1 MNQLASNPPT
11 AVTWKAR
18 FEDLAITGAAPA
30 FGDPL
35 HVGRPNVGNQERLM
49 RRIQEVIESRWF
61 SNNGPR
67 VQEFEREAARYLG
80 VRHFI
85 AMCNGT
91 IALEIAIRAAGFRGE
106 VIVPSFTFVATAHS
120 LQWQEITPV
129 FCDIDPR
136 SHNIDP
142 AQVEKLITP
151 RTTGIIGVHLWG
163 RPCDVEAL
171 EAIAQRRGLGLLFD
185 AAHAFGCSRRG
196 TMVGN
201 FGRAEVFSFH
211 ATKFLNTFE
220 GGAVATNDD
229 ELASRIRL
237 MKNSGFAGYDN
248 VVYPGTNGKM
258 TEMSAVMG
266 LTGLESLDEFVTT
279 NRVNHDLYSSGLADI
294 PGITVAAYD
303 PSEKCNYQYVI
314 LEVNEE
320 ETGLTRDQLA
330 SILHAENILARRY
343 FFPGCHRMEPYRSY
357 FPNAHL
363 MLPHTTALA
372 GRVLALPTGT
382 TVGAT
387 EISVI
392 CRILRIAVNDPAA
405 VRKML
410 RDEKPDGSKEIE
422 CLATSDR

>member
-1 MNQLASNPPT
+1 MTLEALSEKVNLS
-11 AVTWKAR
+11 
-18 FEDLAITGAAPA
+18 DLAVCGAAPA
-30 FGDPL
+30 FASPL
-35 HVGRPNVGNQERLM
+35 HVGRPNVGNRERLM
-49 RRIQEVIESRWF
+49 ERIRDVIESRWF

-67 VQEFEREAARYLG
+67 VQEFEREAARFLG

-129 FCDIDPR
+129 FCDIDPLT
-136 SHNIDP
+136 HNIDP
-142 AQVEKLITP
+142 AQVECLITP

-163 RPCDVEAL
+163 RPCNVAAL
-171 EAIAQRRGLGLLFD
+171 EEIAKRRGLGLLFD
-185 AAHAFGCSRRG
+185 AAHAFGCSWQG

-201 FGRAEVFSFH
+201 FGRAEVLSFH

-229 ELASRIRL
+229 DLAGRIRL
-237 MKNSGFAGYDN
+237 MKNFGFAGYDN
-248 VVYPGTNGKM
+248 VIYPGTNGKM

-266 LTGLESLDEFVTT
+266 LTGLESIDEFVAT
-279 NRVNHDLYSSGLADI
+279 NRAHHQHYSSALADLAGTTI
-294 PGITVAAYD
+294 AAYD

-314 LEVNEE
+314 LEVDEQAA
-320 ETGLTRDQLA
+320 GLTRDELV
-330 SILHAENILARRY
+330 SVLHAENILARRY
-343 FFPGCHRMEPYRSY
+343 FFPGCHRMEPYRSH

-363 MLPHTTALA
+363 MLPNTTALA
-372 GRVLALPTGT
+372 RRVLALPTGSA
-382 TVGAT
+382 VGAD

-392 CRILRIAVNDPAA
+392 CRVLTTALSDPGA
-405 VRKML
+405 VRSAL
-410 RDEKPDGSKEIE
+410 SALEEAE
-422 CLATSDR
+422 CRATASH